1 MRILLYAKALEQYA
15 VRLKDAIKI
24 YFPEE
29 EIEVYK
35 TVKSLSARLRQ
46 PVEDPEMAILLISN
60 RNDLMDIL
68 SIQHFFRDTPIIL
81 FTPDNEAE
89 TIALAHQLRPR
100 FLSDLQGDFRVVT
113 EVLKK
118 WSKTKKRGEKNVSE
132 NFSTPGRIGSG

>member
-1 MRILLYAKALEQYA
+1 MKILLYAKVLEQCT

-29 EIEVYK
+29 GIEVYK
-35 TVKSLSARLRQ
+35 TVKSFSERLRQ
-46 PVEDPEMAILLISN
+46 PMEDPKMAILLISS
-60 RNDLMDIL
+60 RNDLMDIV
-68 SIQHFFRDTPIIL
+68 SIQHLFRDTPIIL

-118 WSKTKKRGEKNVSE
+118 MVQDQKERREKCIRK
-132 NFSTPGRIGSG
+132 F